1 MTSFLL
7 RRLAGSLLS
16 LLVFVAILFVLIDVA
31 VPFDFAT
38 QFQQYGGDAD
48 AVRAE
53 LGLDRPLAVRL
64 ASYLWG
70 VVRLDL
76 GESFGGVSVTSI
88 VFGAPLWTTTLIFVT
103 GGVLAFLLGTWLGRL
118 VSWQRRRGLGGLAD
132 TIAVLTSTA
141 FPPLLVFVLVR
152 YTEPLLRAV
161 RRALDL
167 PVDPRLQLWA
177 HSEISQGAV
186 LMRVAL
192 GVLLALTVVVAT
204 RLWLRRD
211 RRPAWIVWPV
221 AIVAFAA
228 VIGWFVQAGL
238 GLHAFDVL
246 FAAPRWENPLSASR
260 AGGGSP
266 MLGILA
272 FLILAYGEFQLIVES
287 AMVSER
293 TEDYVLTAR
302 AKGVEASSIR
312 DLHVARNVA
321 LPALSR
327 FTVAMPALLTGL
339 VIVERELELPG
350 LSSVLFAAVDTVD
363 TPVITGVLVVIGL
376 LVVALRL
383 GLEVVHARLDPRVRS
398 SHLART

>member
-1 MTSFLL
+1 MGPLLL
-7 RRLAGSLLS
+7 RRLAGSLVS
-16 LLVFVAILFVLIDVA
+16 LVVFVALVFVLIDVA
-31 VPFDFAT
+31 VPFDYAT
-38 QFQQYGGDAD
+38 QFQQFGGDAD
-48 AVRAE
+48 AVRAQ

-64 ASYLWG
+64 ADYVWG

-76 GESFGGVSVTSI
+76 GTSFGGESVTGI
-88 VFGAPLWTTTLIFVT
+88 VFGTPLWTTALIFVT

-118 VSWQRRRGLGGLAD
+118 VSWHRRSWVGGVAD
-132 TIAVLTSTA
+132 TVAVLTSTA

-161 RRALDL
+161 RRGLGL
-167 PVDPRLQLWA
+167 PIDPRLRLWA
-177 HSEISQGAV
+177 DSELGQGAV

-192 GVLLALTVVVAT
+192 AVLAALVVVVLT
-204 RLWLRRD
+204 RLWLRRT
-211 RRPAWIVWPV
+211 RRPGWIVWPV
-221 AIVAFAA
+221 AVACTGAA
-228 VIGWFVQAGL
+228 IAWFVMAGF
-238 GLHAFDVL
+238 GPHAFDVL
-246 FAAPRWENPLSASR
+246 FAAPRWENPLSAAR

-266 MLGILA
+266 VLGILA

-293 TEDYVLTAR
+293 TEDYVMTAR
-302 AKGVEASSIR
+302 AKGVEASGIR

-327 FTVAMPALLTGL
+327 FAVAMPALLMGL
-339 VIVERELELPG
+339 VIIERELELPG

-376 LVVALRL
+376 LVVVVRL
-383 GLEVVHARLDPRVRS
+383 ALEVAHARLDPRVRS
-398 SHLART
+398 ARMAAA